1 MGGGGGHF
9 RNLLQSLPDQESLG
23 VVERLREL
31 RALSLPSLQALE
43 CLVTEINSIDS

>member
-1 MGGGGGHF
+1 MGGGGGVIF
-9 RNLLQSLPDQESLG
+9 DLLQSLPDQESLG

-43 CLVTEINSIDS
+43 CLITEINSIES